1 MSLSTR
7 DPKGSMS
14 QAISILTR
22 QGIPS
27 ADADLLPESAKRF
40 DDGRQWRLEI
50 PSVEGPAAMKTVIDE
65 AKARSISVDRVS
77 QGSGIFMLSESE
89 IQNMLSQG
97 QASGTEVC
105 LFVGPRS
112 SWDIGRQVTSA
123 AGSVSGPT
131 LRGADQVRFAVE
143 EVRHASER
151 GLRSILV
158 GDVGLLAVIGRAKS
172 DGDLPRDLVVK
183 TSVALPCSNPATARV
198 YEDLGATSINLA
210 TDLSLSQISAIRA
223 AIDVPVDIYCEAP
236 DDFGGAIRH
245 YEVIDMVRVA
255 APVYIKFTVRNSPGI
270 YPSGAHLEHVVLAT
284 AQERVRRAS
293 LAIDL
298 LNRYSEPEGN

>member
-1 MSLSTR
+1 
-7 DPKGSMS
+7 
-14 QAISILTR
+14 
-22 QGIPS
+22 
-27 ADADLLPESAKRF
+27 
-40 DDGRQWRLEI
+40 
-50 PSVEGPAAMKTVIDE
+50 
-65 AKARSISVDRVS
+65 
-77 QGSGIFMLSESE
+77 
-89 IQNMLSQG
+89 
-97 QASGTEVC
+97 
-105 LFVGPRS
+105 
-112 SWDIGRQVTSA
+112 
-123 AGSVSGPT
+123 
-131 LRGADQVRFAVE
+131 VE
-143 EVRHASER
+143 EVRYACER

-172 DGDLPRDLVVK
+172 DGDLPSDLVVK